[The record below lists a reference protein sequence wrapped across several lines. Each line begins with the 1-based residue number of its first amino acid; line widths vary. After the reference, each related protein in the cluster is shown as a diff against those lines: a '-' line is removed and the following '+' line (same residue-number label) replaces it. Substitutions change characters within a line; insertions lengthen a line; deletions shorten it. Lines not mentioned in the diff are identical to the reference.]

1 MNALHAAPKKAEG
14 DEDEDYGD
22 DADDAEQ
29 PDNEPPAFASD
40 QTANLIPG
48 VTDKPVKLNIV
59 SKPPEKS
66 PYSKLFNVSHHKF
79 KSLAYRREIQDCPQ
93 SSCTSQGERGKEG
106 S

>member
-1 MNALHAAPKKAEG
+1 LNALHAAPKKAEG
-14 DEDEDYGD
+14 DEEEDYGD
-22 DADDAEQ
+22 EADDAEQ

-48 VTDKPVKLNIV
+48 VTDKLNIV

-66 PYSKLFNVSHHKF
+66 PYTKLFNVSHHTF
-79 KSLAYRREIQDCPQ
+79 NSLAYRREIQDCPQ
-93 SSCTSQGERGKEG
+93 SSCTSKGERGKEG